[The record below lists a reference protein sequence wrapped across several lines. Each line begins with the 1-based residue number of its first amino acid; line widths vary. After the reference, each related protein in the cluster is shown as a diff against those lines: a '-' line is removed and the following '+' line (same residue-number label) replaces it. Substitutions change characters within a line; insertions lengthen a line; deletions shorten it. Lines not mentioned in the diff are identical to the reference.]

1 MFEVLSDKLDG
12 VLRKLRV
19 RGKLTESDIRNAM
32 REIRMVLLEADV
44 NFKVARQFINAV
56 QEKSMGREVMKSITP
71 GQQVVKIVHEELT
84 RILGGTASEIVISD
98 KPPTKILIVGL
109 QGSGKTTLAVKLAYR
124 LKSQGKNPMLVA
136 ADIHR
141 PAAVSQLEIMAGTAR
156 IPVYSESAG
165 ATAEKITKNALDA
178 ASRQGADVIVIDTAG
193 RLHVDEE
200 MMKEVEGVR
209 KAASPHE
216 VLFVAD
222 SMIGQD
228 AVNAA
233 AEFNK
238 RLEVTGIVVTKLDGD
253 ARGGSALSI
262 RAVTGKPIKLAGIGE
277 KVDDLEV
284 FHPERMASRIL
295 GMGDIVTLV
304 EKAQQVVDIEEA
316 KKLEQKLRKQA
327 FTFDDFLSQL
337 RQLRKMGPLD
347 GLLDMIPGVGKKMK
361 GLKVDESELSR
372 IEAII
377 CSMTP
382 GERMNPRIIDG
393 SRRKRIARGSGV
405 RIQEVNALVKQF
417 EQVRKMLRM
426 FNTKKGKQ
434 MNIPGFKGLGI
445 M

>member
-19 RGKLTESDIRNAM
+19 RGKLTESDIRSAM

-44 NFKVARQFINAV
+44 NFKVAKQFITSV
-56 QEKSMGREVMKSITP
+56 QEKSLGHQVMKSITP

-84 RILGGTASEIVISD
+84 EILGGTASEIVIAD
-98 KPPTKILIVGL
+98 KPPTRIMIVGL

-124 LKSQGKNPMLVA
+124 LKTQGKNPLLVA

-141 PAAVSQLEIMAGTAR
+141 PAAITQLEVMAGTAR
-156 IPVYSESAG
+156 VPVYSQTDG
-165 ATAEKITKNALDA
+165 AAAEKIVKNALDT
-178 ASRQGADVIVIDTAG
+178 ASERGADVVIVDTAG

-200 MMKEVEGVR
+200 MMREVEQVR
-209 KAASPHE
+209 AVVSPHE

-228 AVNAA
+228 AVTAA
-233 AEFNK
+233 SEFNE
-238 RLEVTGIVVTKLDGD
+238 RLEVTGIAVTKLDGD

-262 RAVTGKPIKLAGIGE
+262 KAVTGKPIKLAGVGE

-304 EKAQQVVDIEEA
+304 EKAQQVVDVEEA
-316 KKLEQKLRKQA
+316 QKLEEKLRKQA

-337 RQLRKMGPLD
+337 RQLKKMGPLD
-347 GLLDMIPGVGKKMK
+347 GLLDMIPGAGKKMK
-361 GLKVDESELSR
+361 GLKVDESELKR

-382 GERMNPRIIDG
+382 GERLNPKIIDG
-393 SRRKRIARGSGV
+393 SRRKRIARGSGT

-417 EQVRKMLRM
+417 DQVRKMLRM
-426 FNTKKGKQ
+426 FDGKKGKRL
-434 MNIPGFKGLGI
+434 NFPGMQGLGI